1 MVSPSQLASWQPAR
15 LSEVAEQVLAHRRSL
30 TGLHD
35 DLEAGAPPASWTFT
49 DATRARA
56 EHHRLSG
63 LLATQVS
70 ETVGVVEALDSAV
83 TAITAAKLLLEGAMR
98 RAGAQGL
105 NVDHGTGRVT
115 VVREFDDEDDLAHA
129 RSVMHEVSE
138 QIDTALRDADAADQA
153 LAAALTRAATT
164 DVNDVGTLAQQQ
176 ALLDFQ
182 KLSPA
187 DQVRYLLDH
196 PEEYLLLGDH
206 VSDAVKEQVGERIA
220 DDLDRLARHPEDFA
234 DADAVERYGRLLDAF
249 GDDPAVMAPMYERIG
264 PDGLLGTLNGIGS
277 MLYVSTGDQG
287 LAHLAESLRDG
298 LSTASTAEG
307 FDAKAYGEELVRYA
321 TVTAGGDRQDAYFRD
336 YPSSAMG
343 ASVLDFLLR
352 DVDYGEDFVRGVT
365 WQLDEF
371 ERTAGTLGVE
381 TWMHHTGDGW
391 PLNGIGVDPDAA
403 MGRWPDPMAAAMGQL
418 GRHPGLGLEF
428 FTEDEGRYERY
439 FSERDWSRDGFE
451 GISRAALGIGTD
463 AENLAQ
469 SGRDT
474 GMFVSEFFDRISK
487 NPEFTPE
494 HAAAASEPIGDL
506 LKHYMPAVQSAVGDG
521 VSNDSFPAQLKELKD
536 PPYLPFVEFYPE
548 LDQGDLLKLMDVAL
562 SSEVGLARVA
572 EGIAGYRQTVLE
584 GFTQAYGSLEEPG
597 AQDALRRVLGDAA
610 SLEGYTQQRV
620 GEAAIAGAV
629 SKDQQVAA
637 FTKLV
642 SEAAGLVPVPFSSEV
657 GEIAGDIGTKLWNTA
672 WGHVQKLPTDHI
684 TETFASNAAAEVQTQ
699 RGAAEFS
706 QRNMVINSY
715 LSMVHAGVLDVP
727 ADRLDVWAPDGEL
740 VSLGTIAP
748 GDLQYYRGQIDV
760 VMQGAVDPRYLELIY
775 ESEFQQWFPES

>member
-15 LSEVAEQVLAHRRSL
+15 LSEIAEQVLAHRRSL

-35 DLEAGAPPASWTFT
+35 DLDSGAPPASWTFT

-70 ETVGVVEALDSAV
+70 ETVGVVEALDTAV
-83 TAITAAKLLLEGAMR
+83 SAITAAKLLLEGAMR
-98 RAGAQGL
+98 RAGTQGL

-115 VVREFDDEDDLAHA
+115 VVRTFDDEDDLTHA
-129 RSVMHEVSE
+129 RSVMHEVAE

-153 LAAALTRAATT
+153 LAAVLTRAATT

-182 KLSPA
+182 KLDPA

-196 PEEYLLLGDH
+196 PDEYLLLGDH
-206 VSDAVKEQVGERIA
+206 VSDAVKAQVGEQIA
-220 DDLDRLARHPEDFA
+220 DGLDRLGRHPEDFA
-234 DADAVERYGRLLDAF
+234 DAEAVARYGRLLDAF
-249 GDDPAVMAPMYERIG
+249 GDDPGVMAPLYERIG

-277 MLYVSTGDQG
+277 MLYLSSGDQG

-307 FDAKAYGEELVRYA
+307 FDAKGYGEELVRYA

-336 YPSSAMG
+336 YPSTAMG

-403 MGRWPDPMAAAMGQL
+403 TGRWPDPTAAAMGQL

-428 FTEDEGRYERY
+428 FTEDEGRYEQY
-439 FSERDWSRDGFE
+439 FSQRDWSRDGFE

-463 AENLAQ
+463 QENLAQ

-521 VSNDSFPAQLKELKD
+521 ISDDDFPAGLVPLED
-536 PPYLPFVEFYPE
+536 PPYLPFVSDYPR
-548 LDQGDLLKLMDVAL
+548 LDQPDLDRLLKVAL
-562 SSEVGLARVA
+562 SSEAGLARVA
-572 EGIAGYRQTVLE
+572 EGVAGYRQTVLE
-584 GFTQAYGSLEEPG
+584 GFAQQFDSTDSLE
-597 AQDALRRVLGDAA
+597 ARQALDRVLGDSA
-610 SLEGYTQQRV
+610 SMEGYLQRRV
-620 GEAAIAGAV
+620 GEVAIAGAE
-629 SKDQQVAA
+629 SRDQQVAV

-642 SEAAGLVPVPFSSEV
+642 SEAAGLVPVPFAGDV
-657 GEIAGDIGTKLWNTA
+657 GELAGETGTKLWNAA
-672 WGHVQKLPTDHI
+672 WSHVQNLPAEHI
-684 TETFASNAAAEVQTQ
+684 TETFASNAAAEAHSQSVEAERGQ
-699 RGAAEFS
+699 RD
-706 QRNMVINSY
+706 MVINSY
-715 LSMVHAGVLDVP
+715 LSLVHAGILEVP
-727 ADRLDVWAPDGEL
+727 PDRLDVWAPNGEL
-740 VSLGTIAP
+740 ISLATIP
-748 GDLQYYRGQIDV
+748 PEDMQYYRGQIDF
-760 VMQGAVDPRYLELIY
+760 VMQGAVNPVYLESIY
-775 ESEFQQWFPES
+775 ESEFQRWFK

>member
-1 MVSPSQLASWQPAR
+1 MVSPSQLASWQPAK
-15 LSEVAEQVLAHRRSL
+15 LSEIAEQVLAHRRAL

-35 DLEAGAPPASWTFT
+35 DLDAGAPPASWTFT

-70 ETVGVVEALDSAV
+70 ESVGVVDALDTAV
-83 TAITAAKLLLEGAMR
+83 TAITAAKHLLEGAMR

-115 VVREFDDEDDLAHA
+115 VVRKFDDEDDLAHA
-129 RSVMHEVSE
+129 RTVMHEVSE
-138 QIDTALRDADAADQA
+138 QIDTALRDAAAADQA
-153 LAAALTRAATT
+153 LAAVLTRAATT

-182 KLSPA
+182 KLGAA

-196 PEEYLLLGDH
+196 PEAYTLLGDH
-206 VSDAVKEQVGERIA
+206 VSDAVKERVGAQIA

-234 DADAVERYGRLLDAF
+234 DAEAVARYGRLLDAF
-249 GDDPAVMAPMYERIG
+249 GDDPGVMAPMYNRIG

-277 MLYVSTGDQG
+277 MLYVSSNDQG

-298 LSTASTAEG
+298 LATASRAEG
-307 FDAKAYGEELVRYA
+307 FDAKGYGEELVRYA
-321 TVTAGGDRQDAYFRD
+321 TVTAGNDQQDAYFRD
-336 YPSSAMG
+336 YPSTAMG

-352 DVDYGEDFVRGVT
+352 DGDYGEEFVRGVV
-365 WQLDEF
+365 WELDEF
-371 ERTAGTLGVE
+371 ERTAGTLGVQ

-391 PLNGIGVDPDAA
+391 PLNGIGVDPGQV

-418 GRHPGLGLEF
+418 GQHPGLGLEF
-428 FTEDEGRYERY
+428 FTEDEGRYEQY
-439 FSERDWSRDGFE
+439 FSARDWSRDGFE

-506 LKHYMPAVQSAVGDG
+506 LKHYMPAVQSAVGHGASGDLL
-521 VSNDSFPAQLKELKD
+521 PAQLKPLD
-536 PPYLPFVEFYPE
+536 DQPYLPFVEFYPE
-548 LDQGDLLKLMDVAL
+548 LDQGDLLKLMNVAL
-562 SSEVGLARVA
+562 SSEEGVARVA
-572 EGIAGYRQTVLE
+572 EGIAGYRQTVLQ
-584 GFTQAYGSLEEPG
+584 GFTQAFDSLDADG
-597 AQDALRRVLGDAA
+597 AAQELGRLLGDSA
-610 SLEGYTQQRV
+610 SLEGYVQRRV

-629 SKDQQVAA
+629 SQDQQVAA

-642 SEAAGLVPVPFSSEV
+642 SEAAGLVPVPFSAEV
-657 GEIAGDIGTKLWNTA
+657 GEIAGEAGTKLWSAA

-684 TETFASNAAAEVQTQ
+684 TETFASSAAAAVQTQ
-699 RGAAEFS
+699 RGAAEIS
-706 QRNMVINSY
+706 EREMVINSY
-715 LSMVHAGVLDVP
+715 LSLVHAGVLDVP
-727 ADRLDVWAPDGEL
+727 AERLEVWAPDGEL
-740 VSLGTIAP
+740 VSLGTIDP
-748 GDLQYYRGQIDV
+748 NDLQFYRGQVDL
-760 VMQGAVDPRYLELIY
+760 VMQGAVDPKYLELIY
-775 ESEFQQWFPES
+775 ESEFQRWFEKA

>member
-1 MVSPSQLASWQPAR
+1 MVSPSQLASWQPAK
-15 LSEVAEQVLAHRRSL
+15 LSEIAEQVLAHRRSL

-35 DLEAGAPPASWTFT
+35 DLDAGAPPASWTFT

-70 ETVGVVEALDSAV
+70 ETVGVVEALDTAA
-83 TAITAAKLLLEGAMR
+83 TAISAAKLLLEGAMR
-98 RAGAQGL
+98 RAGTQGL

-115 VVREFDDEDDLAHA
+115 VVRSFDDEDDLAHA

-153 LAAALTRAATT
+153 LAAVLTRAATT

-196 PEEYLLLGDH
+196 PEAYPLLGDH
-206 VSDAVKEQVGERIA
+206 VSDAVKAQVGEQIA
-220 DDLDRLARHPEDFA
+220 EDLDRLARHPEDFA
-234 DADAVERYGRLLDAF
+234 DADAVARYGRLLDAF
-249 GDDPAVMAPMYERIG
+249 GDDPGVMAPMYERIG

-277 MLYVSTGDQG
+277 MLYVSSGDQG

-307 FDAKAYGEELVRYA
+307 FDAKGYGEDLVRYA
-321 TVTAGGDRQDAYFRD
+321 TVTAEGDRQDAYFRD

-352 DVDYGEDFVRGVT
+352 DGDYGEEFVRGVT

-371 ERTAGTLGVE
+371 ERTAGTLGVQ

-391 PLNGIGVDPDAA
+391 PLNGIGVDPDQV
-403 MGRWPDPMAAAMGQL
+403 MGRSPDPMAAAMGQL

-428 FTEDEGRYERY
+428 FTEDEGRYEQY

-474 GMFVSEFFDRISK
+474 GMFVSEFFDRITN

-506 LKHYMPAVQSAVGDG
+506 LKHYMPAVQSAVGHGITDEDFG
-521 VSNDSFPAQLKELKD
+521 ARLVALDD
-536 PPYLPFVEFYPE
+536 PPYLPLVSDYPA
-548 LDQGDLLKLMDVAL
+548 LDQTDLNGLLKVAL
-562 SSEVGLARVA
+562 SSEGGLARVA
-572 EGIAGYRQTVLE
+572 EGVAAYRQTVLE
-584 GFTQAYGSLEEPG
+584 GFAQKYDSLDVPG
-597 AQDALRRVLGDAA
+597 ARGELDRLLGDSA
-610 SLEGYTQQRV
+610 SMEGYLQRRV
-620 GEAAIAGAV
+620 GEVAIAGAE
-629 SKDQQVAA
+629 SRDQQVAV
-637 FTKLV
+637 FTTLV
-642 SEAAGLVPVPFSSEV
+642 SEAAGLVPVPFAGDV
-657 GEIAGDIGTKLWNTA
+657 GELAGEVGTKLWNTA
-672 WGHVQKLPTDHI
+672 WSHAQQLPAEHI
-684 TETFASNAAAEVQTQ
+684 TQTFASNASAEAHTQ
-699 RGAAEFS
+699 SVEAERG
-706 QRNMVINSY
+706 QRDMVITSY
-715 LSMVHAGVLDVP
+715 LSLVQAGILEVP
-727 ADRLDVWAPDGEL
+727 PDRLDVWAPGGEL

-748 GDLQYYRGQIDV
+748 QDMQYYRGEVDLALRD
-760 VMQGAVDPRYLELIY
+760 AVDPVYLEGIY
-775 ESEFQQWFPES
+775 QAEFQRWFE